1 MLRIFAPVIAILVAG
16 MAVPADAAKE
26 ISPRKMIDAT
36 CSAYRGGVTVP
47 KSSYMTSGDR
57 ARLEAEK
64 SILAFGRMQHGDM
77 NTYYKA
83 VTNDK
88 GEAPVLELYRTSK
101 RLGNKGCVSATP
113 AR

>member
-1 MLRIFAPVIAILVAG
+1 MLRILAPAFAVLVAV
-16 MAVPADAAKE
+16 MAVPANAEKE
-26 ISPRKMIDAT
+26 ISPRKMIDTT
-36 CSAYRGGVTVP
+36 CSAYRGGVTAP
-47 KSSYMTSGDR
+47 KLSYMTSADR

-64 SILAFGRMQHGDM
+64 SILGFGRMKHGDM

-88 GEAPVLELYRTSK
+88 GEAPVLELYRTGK